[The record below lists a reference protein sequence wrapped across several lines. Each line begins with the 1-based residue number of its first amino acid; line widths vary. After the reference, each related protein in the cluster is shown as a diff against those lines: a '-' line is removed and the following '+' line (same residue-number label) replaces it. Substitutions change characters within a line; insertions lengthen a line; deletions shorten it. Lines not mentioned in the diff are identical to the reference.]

1 MLQQTVRRITNEIFR
16 VKGLINKTGFDM
28 VINNYKTYNPYLG
41 MFITKM
47 DIHGGKKFT

>member
-1 MLQQTVRRITNEIFR
+1 
-16 VKGLINKTGFDM
+16 M

-47 DIHGGKKFT
+47 DFYGGKKFT

>member
-1 MLQQTVRRITNEIFR
+1 
-16 VKGLINKTGFDM
+16 M

-41 MFITKM
+41 MFISQM

>member
-1 MLQQTVRRITNEIFR
+1 
-16 VKGLINKTGFDM
+16 M

-41 MFITKM
+41 MFIAKM

>member
-1 MLQQTVRRITNEIFR
+1 M
-16 VKGLINKTGFDM
+16 KGLINKTGFDM

-41 MFITKM
+41 MFIAKM